1 MAFKS
6 KSRKSRKSRK
16 CKRSQKRVKS
26 YTKRSGKKVRSF
38 CRRKSNRKSR
48 SIKRRS
54 PSRKKCPPNKKAIRS
69 YRRKSGKRVKS
80 YCRKLYYYPNG
91 QVVQPV
97 NVQYPPI
104 VRQPV
109 VQQPAAPQRQL
120 GYEYD
125 LPVLIPNFD
134 EQKEGGRKYEKKE
147 GQRDVL
153 KKDIENVMEQIKRCG
168 EQGKMYSSKLKQCVD
183 RPVIKQQDRNEI
195 KDLMGK
201 IKNCNERGL
210 MYSKKLQ
217 ACIQPIEGQKVASK
231 KAQKVF
237 VEKVLPKGKEL
248 QTIRKAEVLTGSP
261 LNISVQQAAEPVP
274 VISIVRGKEKELQ
287 TIRKSEAS
295 IGSPLNI
302 SVQTAKQSPSIS
314 VVSKRID
321 PVYSITEM
329 VSPQVSE
336 SVLSS
341 STKMPEVNISRVE
354 EILPEIWNDNC
365 PEDKYPQDGICYD
378 YSDFHLY
385 SVNCDKGN
393 RFSYQY
399 MKCVDKRTKFNKQ
412 IEEKQRK
419 KFNEYLNKNKKFW
432 PRKKN
437 EPDYDLGSIYGE
449 EIYENQSKP
458 VVNQKRGLL
467 ADIEKGVKLVKRT
480 PERKAK
486 TEAKEKIT
494 QQASQSD
501 LRRSPYFLSALKEVK
516 LKKKEAEPEP
526 VKIKSPLEIKL
537 EQIRL
542 ATVGGKEDEEVEEW
556 DE

>member
-54 PSRKKCPPNKKAIRS
+54 PSRKKCPPNKKSIRS

-80 YCRKLYYYPNG
+80 YCRNLYYYPNG
-91 QVVQPV
+91 QVVQPQPV

-109 VQQPAAPQRQL
+109 VRQPAAPQGEL

-125 LPVLIPNFD
+125 LPVMIPVLN
-134 EQKEGGRKYEKKE
+134 EQKEAGRKNEKKE
-147 GQRDVL
+147 GQREVL

-183 RPVIKQQDRNEI
+183 RPVIKQQDKNEI

-261 LNISVQQAAEPVP
+261 LNISVQQAVE
-274 VISIVRGKEKELQ
+274 
-287 TIRKSEAS
+287 
-295 IGSPLNI
+295 
-302 SVQTAKQSPSIS
+302 QSPSIS
-314 VVSKRID
+314 VVSKNIE

-336 SVLSS
+336 SIISS

-354 EILPEIWNDNC
+354 EIIPQIWNDNC
-365 PEDKYPQDGICYD
+365 NEDQYPNEGGCTDYRDFDQDDIEDCED
-378 YSDFHLY
+378 
-385 SVNCDKGN
+385 NQ

-399 MKCVDKRTKFNKQ
+399 MRCMDKRSKFDKQ
-412 IEEKQRK
+412 IEMKQKK
-419 KFNEYLNKNKKFW
+419 KFGNWRGRYSKELARIGSFPKKT
-432 PRKKN
+432 KS
-437 EPDYDLGSIYGE
+437 EADYDLGSIYGK
-449 EIYENQSKP
+449 EIYENKSEP
-458 VVNQKRGLL
+458 VVKQKGGLL
-467 ADIEKGVKLVKRT
+467 GDIEKGVKLRRT

-486 TEAKEKIT
+486 TEAKSKI
-494 QQASQSD
+494 AAMLGS
-501 LRRSPYFLSALKEVK
+501 RRRAMNVD
-516 LKKKEAEPEP
+516 
-526 VKIKSPLEIKL
+526 
-537 EQIRL
+537 
-542 ATVGGKEDEEVEEW
+542 ED
-556 DE
+556 DD